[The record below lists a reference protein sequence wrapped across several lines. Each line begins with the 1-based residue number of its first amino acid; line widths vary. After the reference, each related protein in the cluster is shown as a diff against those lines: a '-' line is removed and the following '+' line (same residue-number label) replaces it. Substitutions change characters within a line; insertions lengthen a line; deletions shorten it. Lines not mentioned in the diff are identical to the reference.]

1 MNGHMGGGSAASAI
15 SSLPSSLPGQS
26 ISSPLS
32 QKLASAPDA
41 EHRRMMLGELRC
53 PPSRGGLVWS
63 RLWLPSLQ
71 QAAC

>member
-26 ISSPLS
+26 IPSPLS

-41 EHRRMMLGELRC
+41 EHRRMMLGELRRL
-53 PPSRGGLVWS
+53 PFRGGSVWS
-63 RLWLPSLQ
+63 QLCLAPLQ
-71 QAAC
+71 QAAG

>member
-26 ISSPLS
+26 IPSPLS

-41 EHRRMMLGELRC
+41 EHRRMMLGELRRL
-53 PPSRGGLVWS
+53 PFRGGSVWS
-63 RLWLPSLQ
+63 QLRLPPLQ
-71 QAAC
+71 QAAG